1 MDITTHRFDN
11 YYHHPTPAPLRPVL
25 RLCSSNGRHIP
36 IDVSIHMSIIIPS
49 SYAVLCSS
57 DAFQLSSLH
66 QPCIHP
72 RSISD
77 WCFFSPI
84 FLLAILKVV
93 LLVSSSGQLHHLY
106 SPWIILSWLTSSDV
120 HYPLCV
126 LLIILSGLTS
136 VQMISSPPFLL
147 DFAGTDVDVGP
158 AVPSDVDRCPA
169 GGLL

>member
-25 RLCSSNGRHIP
+25 QLCSSDGQHIP
-36 IDVSIHMSIIIPS
+36 IDISVQMSIIIPS
-49 SYAVLCSS
+49 GYAVLCSS

-72 RSISD
+72 RSISEQ
-77 WCFFSPI
+77 CFFSPI
-84 FLLAILKVV
+84 FPLAILKVV

-106 SPWIILSWLTSSDV
+106 SLWIILSRLTSSDV
-120 HYPLCV
+120 YYPLCI

-136 VQMISSPPFLL
+136 VRMINYISPIGLCSTYFPFPPLL
-147 DFAGTDVDVGP
+147 SF
-158 AVPSDVDRCPA
+158 
-169 GGLL
+169 